1 MRDKVR
7 DKKVRVKKKGKNK
20 ASPWEERREG
30 GKKQGIGVNR
40 RCVAAMPAT
49 WAHD

>member
-30 GKKQGIGVNR
+30 GKKTGNR
-40 RCVAAMPAT
+40 GEPAMRCCHAGYMGT
-49 WAHD
+49 